1 MQAARSIFLDFID
14 CGCADSRSPAAIDVT
29 AHQVKISFESFRLV
43 EGLAVLEHSLTS
55 ILYGCTFAS
64 DSSSESSH
72 QLEMKAPSKALQP
85 TQLLLHFENAALPRA
100 AHR

>member
-14 CGCADSRSPAAIDVT
+14 CGCADSRSPAAIVVT

-43 EGLAVLEHSLTS
+43 EGPAVLEHSLTS

-64 DSSSESSH
+64 DSSSEVRIN
-72 QLEMKAPSKALQP
+72 LK
-85 TQLLLHFENAALPRA
+85 
-100 AHR
+100 